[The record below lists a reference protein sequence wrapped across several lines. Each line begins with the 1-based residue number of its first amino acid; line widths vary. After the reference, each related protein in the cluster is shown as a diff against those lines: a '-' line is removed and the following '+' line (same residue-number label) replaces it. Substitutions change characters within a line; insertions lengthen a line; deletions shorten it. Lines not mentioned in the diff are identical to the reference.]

1 MIRINLLPFRA
12 ARKKENIRR
21 QISVF
26 ILTFSFTA
34 VAMFYYNG
42 VLSSKITGL
51 EVNIKNAQAELATY
65 KKTIAE
71 IKRIKNALKVLKN
84 KTAIINRLKKDR
96 KWPLTFMDTMNEMVI
111 DKRMWLTSLTTKG
124 RDINIKG
131 IALDNKTVADFMTRL
146 EASKLF
152 ADVSLKSVNHKKIK
166 KYSLKNF
173 QITCKKS
180 APKKPKKKK
189 TAKPRA
195 KK

>member
-21 QISVF
+21 QVSVF
-26 ILTFSFTA
+26 ILTFLFTA

-42 VLSSKITGL
+42 VLSSKISVIEKSIET
-51 EVNIKNAQAELATY
+51 AQTELATY

-71 IKRIKNALKVLKN
+71 IKRIKSALNLLNN
-84 KTAIINRLKKDR
+84 KTKIINTLTKDR
-96 KWPLTFMDTMNEMVI
+96 TWPLTFMDTMNEMVI

-124 RDINIKG
+124 RNIDIKG

-146 EASKLF
+146 EASTLF
-152 ADVSLKSVNHKKIK
+152 TAVSLKSSNHKKIK
-166 KYSLKNF
+166 KYSLKNIR
-173 QITCKKS
+173 ITCRKS
-180 APKKPKKKK
+180 VPKKPPTKK
-189 TAKPRA
+189 TAKPGA

>member
-21 QISVF
+21 QVSVF
-26 ILTFSFTA
+26 VLTFSFTA
-34 VAMFYYNG
+34 MAMFYYNG
-42 VLSSKITGL
+42 VLSSKVTGL
-51 EVNIKNAQAELATY
+51 EKNIETAQAELATFR
-65 KKTIAE
+65 KTIAE
-71 IKRIKNALKVLKN
+71 IKRIKRALSLLKN
-84 KTAIINRLKKDR
+84 KTAIINRLKKNR

-111 DKRMWLTSLTTKG
+111 EKRMWLTSLTTKG

-146 EASKLF
+146 EASKQF
-152 ADVSLKSVNHKKIK
+152 TAVNLKSVIHKKIK

-180 APKKPKKKK
+180 VPKKPKKKK
-189 TAKPRA
+189 SDRPRA